1 MSLGSQGEG
10 GNTPSPLSMAMR
22 DISRKSYTV
31 NRDEKGK
38 PVLTIKERVDVAAA
52 KAYAEKRRHKEQAL
66 GIRRNAE
73 MVPIAAIPY
82 TTARAIA
89 VKYGIDL
96 VNAFDRPDYT
106 PPSQADLKRLERI
119 IETEM
124 PALKTTEKR
133 FNLKPC
139 STRSVT

>member
-1 MSLGSQGEG
+1 MSDGNG
-10 GNTPSPLSMAMR
+10 GVASATPLSLAIR
-22 DISRKSYTV
+22 DLSHKTYRV

-38 PVLTIKERVDVAAA
+38 PTLSISERVDVEAA

-66 GIRRNAE
+66 GMRRGAE

-96 VNAFDRPDYT
+96 MNTFNRPDWT
-106 PPSQADLKRLERI
+106 PPTQAELKRLERI